1 MALQYID
8 ENLLRIDEVVEDIL
22 DYPEQMDAYYAD
34 IDSKV
39 VAMCREEGVLQ
50 ADIPVNATTGFV
62 ESAILTRVAK
72 FYGLWIINLG
82 YNGIGNGE
90 LDDVYQKW
98 KKWVMLFAEERKGL
112 TKETILGGGNTD
124 PVPNPVYTV
133 RQAFVSI

>member
-8 ENLLRIDEVVEDIL
+8 ENLLRIDEVVENIL

-39 VAMCREEGVLQ
+39 VSMCREEEVLK
-50 ADIPVNATTGFV
+50 ADIPVDSETGFV
-62 ESAILTRVAK
+62 TSEILTRVAK
-72 FYGLWIINLG
+72 YYGLYIINLG

-98 KKWVMLFAEERKGL
+98 KKWEMLYKDERKGL
-112 TKETILGGGNTD
+112 TKDTILEGGNTD
-124 PVPNPVYTV
+124 PVPNPMYTV

>member
-1 MALQYID
+1 MPLQYID

-22 DYPEQMDAYYAD
+22 DYPEQLDAYYAD

-39 VAMCREEGVLQ
+39 VALCREEGVLK
-50 ADIPVNATTGFV
+50 ADIPVDDVTGYV
-62 ESAILTRVAK
+62 TSEILTRTAK
-72 FYGLWIINLG
+72 YYGLYIINLG

-98 KKWVMLFAEERKGL
+98 KKWEMLYNEERKGL
-112 TKETILGGGNTD
+112 TKETIEDGGNTD
-124 PVPNPVYTV
+124 PVPNPVHTV